1 MIVVMRPTATH
12 EEIDGVR
19 RTVEEHGL
27 EAFLSVGEERTVI
40 GVVGSDVERVSHLG
54 TLPGVE
60 QVIRISSP
68 YKLASAEHNPERTRV
83 RVNGVELGL
92 GQELVVMAGPCAV
105 ESREQL
111 METARTVKREGARIL
126 RGGAFKPRTSPYSF
140 QGLGL
145 PALELLHEAHDT
157 FGLPVISEVVDSADV
172 PVFEEH
178 IDILQV
184 GARNMAN
191 FVLLKAVGQSR
202 RPVLLKRGL
211 SATIEEWLLAAE
223 YILSAGNPN
232 VILCE
237 RGIRTFETA
246 TRNTLDLS
254 AVPVLRSRTHL
265 PIIVDPSHGTG
276 HRALVAPMA
285 LAGAA
290 VGADGLII
298 EVHPDPRQRP
308 VRWRPE
314 PGLRGLRR
322 AHGRAAPP
330 PVRPIG
336 RCAGGAGATA
346 GAGRGHRG
354 RPEPHRRPRRTL
366 GGDGPGAGGPRPRGA
381 ATPRSRRP
389 RARRAPRARAARAS
403 SQRNH
408 GTDDAGRADDGVRRP
423 PARIPLGPATAHA
436 GYGGGPDRRLR
447 VRTVT
452 SASSTSTVTPAA
464 RLRGRLSMPADKSI
478 AHRALI
484 IGALSGGP
492 TTVGIRSPG
501 RDVLSTV
508 ECLRAL
514 GVSIADETV
523 AAT

>member
-1 MIVVMRPTATH
+1 MIVVMRPTATQ
-12 EEIDGVR
+12 EEVDVVR

-27 EAFLSVGEERTVI
+27 DAFLSVGEERTVI

-68 YKLASAEHNPERTRV
+68 YKLASAEHQPERTRV
-83 RVNGVELGL
+83 RVNGVELGH

-145 PALELLHEAHDT
+145 PALELLAEAHAE
-157 FGLPVISEVVDSADV
+157 FGLPVVSEVVDSADV

-178 IDILQV
+178 VDILQV

-265 PIIVDPSHGTG
+265 PIVVDPSHGTG
-276 HRALVAPMA
+276 HRALVGPMA

-290 VGADGLII
+290 VGANGLII
-298 EVHPDPRQRP
+298 EVHPDPANARSDGDQSLGF
-308 VRWRPE
+308 E
-314 PGLRGLRR
+314 DFGALMDELRR
-322 AHGRAAPP
+322 LQFVRSADAQAAPTPQPAPAGGIEEVRNRIDDLDAQLAEMVQERASLALEVQRRRDPDAHGHDVRRERALLERAASGTTGPMT
-330 PVRPIG
+330 PVELTMVFD
-336 RCAGGAGATA
+336 A
-346 GAGRGHRG
+346 
-354 RPEPHRRPRRTL
+354 L
-366 GGDGPGAGGPRPRGA
+366 L
-381 ATPRSRRP
+381 
-389 RARRAPRARAARAS
+389 RAS
-403 SQRNH
+403 RSVQRRHSQT
-408 GTDDAGRADDGVRRP
+408 GSQAEADPTAASGSGR
-423 PARIPLGPATAHA
+423 
-436 GYGGGPDRRLR
+436 
-447 VRTVT
+447 
-452 SASSTSTVTPAA
+452 
-464 RLRGRLSMPADKSI
+464 
-478 AHRALI
+478 
-484 IGALSGGP
+484 
-492 TTVGIRSPG
+492 
-501 RDVLSTV
+501 
-508 ECLRAL
+508 
-514 GVSIADETV
+514 
-523 AAT
+523 

>member
-1 MIVVMRPTATH
+1 MIVVMRPTATQ
-12 EEIDGVR
+12 EEVDAVR

-27 EAFLSVGEERTVI
+27 EAFISVGEERTVI
-40 GVVGSDVERVSHLG
+40 GVVGSDLESVAHLG
-54 TLPGVE
+54 TLAGVE

-68 YKLASAEHNPERTRV
+68 YKLASSEHQVERTRV

-111 METARTVKREGARIL
+111 MQTARAVKREGARVL
-126 RGGAFKPRTSPYSF
+126 RGGAFKPRTSPYAF

-145 PALELLHEAHDT
+145 PALKLLHEAHDEY
-157 FGLPVISEVVDSADV
+157 GLPVISEVVDPADV
-172 PVFEEH
+172 PIFEEH
-178 IDILQV
+178 VDILQV

-298 EVHPDPRQRP
+298 EVHPDPANARSDGDQSLGF
-308 VRWRPE
+308 E
-314 PGLRGLRR
+314 DFGALMDELRR
-322 AHGRAAPP
+322 LQFVRSADAEPTPAPVGTAVIGDVRDRIDELDARLAEMVQERASLALEVQRRRDAGAHGHDVRRERALLERAAAGSTGPMT
-330 PVRPIG
+330 PVELTMVFD
-336 RCAGGAGATA
+336 A
-346 GAGRGHRG
+346 
-354 RPEPHRRPRRTL
+354 L
-366 GGDGPGAGGPRPRGA
+366 L
-381 ATPRSRRP
+381 
-389 RARRAPRARAARAS
+389 RAS
-403 SQRNH
+403 RSVQRRH
-408 GTDDAGRADDGVRRP
+408 AQSVTEAEAAAAGS
-423 PARIPLGPATAHA
+423 
-436 GYGGGPDRRLR
+436 DR
-447 VRTVT
+447 
-452 SASSTSTVTPAA
+452 
-464 RLRGRLSMPADKSI
+464 
-478 AHRALI
+478 
-484 IGALSGGP
+484 
-492 TTVGIRSPG
+492 
-501 RDVLSTV
+501 
-508 ECLRAL
+508 
-514 GVSIADETV
+514 
-523 AAT
+523 

>member
-1 MIVVMRPTATH
+1 MIVVMRPTATS
-12 EEIDGVR
+12 EEVDGVR

-27 EAFLSVGEERTVI
+27 EAFISVGEERTVI
-40 GVVGSDVERVSHLG
+40 GVVGSDLESVAHLG
-54 TLPGVE
+54 TLDGVE

-68 YKLASAEHNPERTRV
+68 YKLASSEHQVERTRI

-111 METARTVKREGARIL
+111 MQTARAVKREGARVL
-126 RGGAFKPRTSPYSF
+126 RGGAFKPRTSPYAF

-145 PALELLHEAHDT
+145 PALKLLHEAHDEY
-157 FGLPVISEVVDSADV
+157 GLPVISEVVDPADV
-172 PVFEEH
+172 AAFEEH
-178 IDILQV
+178 VDILQV

-211 SATIEEWLLAAE
+211 SSTIEEWLLAAE

-298 EVHPDPRQRP
+298 EVHPDPANARSDGDQSLSF
-308 VRWRPE
+308 E
-314 PGLRGLRR
+314 EFGALMDELRR
-322 AHGRAAPP
+322 LQF
-330 PVRPIG
+330 VRSADAI
-336 RCAGGAGATA
+336 
-346 GAGRGHRG
+346 
-354 RPEPHRRPRRTL
+354 PE
-366 GGDGPGAGGPRPRGA
+366 
-381 ATPRSRRP
+381 
-389 RARRAPRARAARAS
+389 
-403 SQRNH
+403 
-408 GTDDAGRADDGVRRP
+408 
-423 PARIPLGPATAHA
+423 PATAPPA
-436 GYGGGPDRRLR
+436 TTTEVIGDVRDRIDELD
-447 VRTVT
+447 
-452 SASSTSTVTPAA
+452 A
-464 RLRGRLSMPADKSI
+464 RLAEMVQERASLALEVQRRRDAG
-478 AHRALI
+478 AHGHDVRRERALLERAAT
-484 IGALSGGP
+484 GTTGPMTPVELTMVFDAL
-492 TTVGIRSPG
+492 
-501 RDVLSTV
+501 
-508 ECLRAL
+508 LRASRS
-514 GVSIADETV
+514 VQRRHAQSVTEAE
-523 AAT
+523 AAAAGTGR

>member
-1 MIVVMRPTATH
+1 MIVVMRPTATQ
-12 EEIDGVR
+12 EEIEGVK

-54 TLPGVE
+54 TLPGVD

-68 YKLASAEHNPERTRV
+68 YKLASSEHQPERTRV
-83 RVNGVELGL
+83 RVNGIELGL

-111 METARTVKREGARIL
+111 METARTVKREGARVL

-145 PALELLHEAHDT
+145 PALKLLAEAHAEY
-157 FGLPVISEVVDSADV
+157 GLPVISEVVDSADV
-172 PVFEEH
+172 PIFEEH

-184 GARNMAN
+184 GARNMHN

-298 EVHPDPRQRP
+298 EVHPDPANARSDGDQSLGF
-308 VRWRPE
+308 E
-314 PGLRGLRR
+314 DFGALMDELRR
-322 AHGRAAPP
+322 LQFVRSDHAQAAPTPQPAPAGGIEEVRNSIDDLDARLAEMVQERAALALEVQRRRDPDAHGHDVRRERALLERAASGTTGPMT
-330 PVRPIG
+330 PV
-336 RCAGGAGATA
+336 
-346 GAGRGHRG
+346 
-354 RPEPHRRPRRTL
+354 ELTL
-366 GGDGPGAGGPRPRGA
+366 VFDALL
-381 ATPRSRRP
+381 
-389 RARRAPRARAARAS
+389 RAS
-403 SQRNH
+403 RSVQRRH
-408 GTDDAGRADDGVRRP
+408 AQSVSRTGADQAAASGSGR
-423 PARIPLGPATAHA
+423 
-436 GYGGGPDRRLR
+436 
-447 VRTVT
+447 
-452 SASSTSTVTPAA
+452 
-464 RLRGRLSMPADKSI
+464 
-478 AHRALI
+478 
-484 IGALSGGP
+484 
-492 TTVGIRSPG
+492 
-501 RDVLSTV
+501 
-508 ECLRAL
+508 
-514 GVSIADETV
+514 
-523 AAT
+523 